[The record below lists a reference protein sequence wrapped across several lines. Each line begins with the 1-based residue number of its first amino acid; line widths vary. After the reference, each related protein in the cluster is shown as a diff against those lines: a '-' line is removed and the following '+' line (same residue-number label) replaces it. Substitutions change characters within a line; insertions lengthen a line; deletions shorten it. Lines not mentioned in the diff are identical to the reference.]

1 MLRELV
7 VENFALVD
15 RLRLEF
21 GEGLNVLTGE
31 TGAGK
36 SIIIGALG
44 AALGARVS
52 AEQVRSGEEAAR
64 VEAVFDASDAPKA
77 LAALDEAGL
86 GEDETV
92 IVARTISQE
101 RSRYWINGRPATQS
115 LVQEVTRH
123 LVDVHGQH
131 EHQTLIHDHTH
142 LRFLDEFGGEE
153 VREALERYRRVYD
166 ELRSTV
172 AELAQIKELR
182 RQRAQRED
190 LLRFQVAEIREA
202 HLEPGEEERLRE
214 ERVRLQNFER
224 ISEAVTA
231 AVASL
236 GGGGREGAM
245 DLLAV
250 AVRQLASAGQ
260 HDPRLAELAQHLDA
274 AVIAAGEV
282 LRGLDEYRELLEFD
296 PGRLEQIESRLAELA
311 RLKRKYGETV
321 EEILAFGERAAA
333 ELASMEHGE
342 EREAELEKRREE
354 LRSEAGRL
362 AEELSDI
369 RHKHAVRLEKTIVG
383 ELAGVGMKQAVFGVE
398 FRREQSDAEDALPG
412 ADGRSYRAT
421 EDGVEAVRFLLS
433 ANAGE
438 PPRPL
443 SQVASG
449 GELSRLMLVFKSVCG
464 RGGEIPTLV
473 FDEIDVGIGGLTG
486 HAVGRKLAELGGR
499 AQVLCVTHLPQIA
512 CRANYHLFVEKAV
525 RKGRAVIA
533 VRQLDGEE
541 RVEELARMLGGRRG
555 HASAL
560 THARQLL
567 ADAAQER
574 TGTKV
579 KSR

>member
-1 MLRELV
+1 
-7 VENFALVD
+7 
-15 RLRLEF
+15 
-21 GEGLNVLTGE
+21 
-31 TGAGK
+31 
-36 SIIIGALG
+36 
-44 AALGARVS
+44 
-52 AEQVRSGEEAAR
+52 
-64 VEAVFDASDAPKA
+64 
-77 LAALDEAGL
+77 
-86 GEDETV
+86 
-92 IVARTISQE
+92 
-101 RSRYWINGRPATQS
+101 
-115 LVQEVTRH
+115 
-123 LVDVHGQH
+123 
-131 EHQTLIHDHTH
+131 
-142 LRFLDEFGGEE
+142 
-153 VREALERYRRVYD
+153 
-166 ELRSTV
+166 
-172 AELAQIKELR
+172 
-182 RQRAQRED
+182 
-190 LLRFQVAEIREA
+190 
-202 HLEPGEEERLRE
+202 
-214 ERVRLQNFER
+214 
-224 ISEAVTA
+224 
-231 AVASL
+231 
-236 GGGGREGAM
+236 
-245 DLLAV
+245 
-250 AVRQLASAGQ
+250 
-260 HDPRLAELAQHLDA
+260 
-274 AVIAAGEV
+274 
-282 LRGLDEYRELLEFD
+282 
-296 PGRLEQIESRLAELA
+296 
-311 RLKRKYGETV
+311 V